1 MEIKLKRVHAGKDL
15 AVSCSLAAAGAACMF
30 LNRPLG
36 AFLILCG
43 LMTLL
48 FYKSGYKREGTGILL
63 EKKSLNLCR
72 SCRSSIVLFLAGED
86 VDPEIKEGTEGGS
99 ILLQVYF
106 SRKAGVAY
114 AQLFDFREV
123 SFEEAT
129 HLVELS
135 QSSSRKLIA
144 LL

>member
-1 MEIKLKRVHAGKDL
+1 MEIKLKKVHAGKDL
-15 AVSCSLAAAGAACMF
+15 AVTCSLAAAGAACFF
-30 LNRPLG
+30 LNKALG
-36 AFLILCG
+36 IFLIVCG

-48 FYKSGYKREGTGILL
+48 FYKSGYKREGTDVLL
-63 EKKSLNLCR
+63 EKQSLNLCR
-72 SCRSSIVLFLAGED
+72 SCRDSIVRFLAGED
-86 VDPEIKEGTEGGS
+86 VKPELKEGTEGGS

-129 HLVELS
+129 PLVELS
-135 QSSSRKLIA
+135 QSSSSKLIA